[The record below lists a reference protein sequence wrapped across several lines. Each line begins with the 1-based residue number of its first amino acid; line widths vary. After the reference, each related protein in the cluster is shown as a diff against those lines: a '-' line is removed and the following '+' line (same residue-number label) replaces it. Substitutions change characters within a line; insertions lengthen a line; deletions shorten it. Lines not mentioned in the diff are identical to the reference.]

1 MGSKKINM
9 TNFWDSKKNIKRNG
23 FSFIQDKKSR
33 VFQDLFSRLKS
44 YHT

>member
-1 MGSKKINM
+1 MGSKKNM
-9 TNFWDSKKNIKRNG
+9 TNFWESKKNIKRNG
-23 FSFIQDKKSR
+23 FSFQNKKCR